1 MREALGRLFAIR
13 AAWFWLLLEPVF
25 HTAYLMFLFSVIRV
39 ASIGGINTA
48 IWVMVGMQAFFMFRN
63 TGTQVMN
70 AISANR
76 TLFAYRQVKP
86 IDTLFVRAGL
96 EGILLIFV
104 TSILMSGLA
113 MLGYEVLPAD
123 PIAVLEAFFGLW
135 LVGLGFGLVTSV
147 ITELVPEAGK
157 IIPLIMMPLYIVSGV
172 ILPLST
178 VPQPFRDWLLLN
190 PVAQGLE
197 AARLGFAPHYH
208 VVAEL
213 SISYMY
219 GFALVSIFLGMALHR
234 RYASRLLTQ

>member
-1 MREALGRLFAIR
+1 
-13 AAWFWLLLEPVF
+13 
-25 HTAYLMFLFSVIRV
+25 MFLFSIMRV
-39 ASIGGINTA
+39 GSIGGINTA

-96 EGILLIFV
+96 EGLLLIFV
-104 TSILMSGLA
+104 TSILMAGLA
-113 MLGYEVLPAD
+113 MLGYDVLPAD

-157 IIPLIMMPLYIVSGV
+157 IIPLIMMPLYIISGV

-208 VVAEL
+208 VIAEL

-219 GFALVSIFLGMALHR
+219 GFAFVSIFLGMALHR

>member
-1 MREALGRLFAIR
+1 MRVG
-13 AAWFWLLLEPVF
+13 
-25 HTAYLMFLFSVIRV
+25 
-39 ASIGGINTA
+39 SIGGINTA

-96 EGILLIFV
+96 EGLLLIFV
-104 TSILMSGLA
+104 TSILMAGLA
-113 MLGYEVLPAD
+113 MLGYDVLPAD

-157 IIPLIMMPLYIVSGV
+157 IIPLIMMPLYIISGV

-208 VVAEL
+208 VIAEL

-219 GFALVSIFLGMALHR
+219 GFAFVSIFLGMALHR